1 MYDSEFVDADD
12 GSAEVGGSDEEFK
25 ERKGGH
31 ADDFADEIE
40 EELQLVTI
48 KVLTPSSSQLESL
61 NL

>member
-25 ERKGGH
+25 ERKGH